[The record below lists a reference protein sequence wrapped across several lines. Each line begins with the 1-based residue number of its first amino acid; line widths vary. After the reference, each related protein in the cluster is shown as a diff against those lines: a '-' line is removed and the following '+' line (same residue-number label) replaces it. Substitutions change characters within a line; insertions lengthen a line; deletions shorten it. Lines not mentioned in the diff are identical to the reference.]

1 MNIKAFIEGI
11 LFKMKKSIL
20 VVINFSKI
28 KDGKKLWNHFFTKFM
43 DLSCLPGNIN
53 FFLQFDSVSFQIQ
66 QKEKLKNNTIYNW
79 TKKEKTKPRNKVNQ
93 RNKRPILQ
101 KL

>member
-66 QKEKLKNNTIYNW
+66 QKEKLKIVFHVSSPIYS
-79 TKKEKTKPRNKVNQ
+79 KLNK
-93 RNKRPILQ
+93 NKR
-101 KL
+101 